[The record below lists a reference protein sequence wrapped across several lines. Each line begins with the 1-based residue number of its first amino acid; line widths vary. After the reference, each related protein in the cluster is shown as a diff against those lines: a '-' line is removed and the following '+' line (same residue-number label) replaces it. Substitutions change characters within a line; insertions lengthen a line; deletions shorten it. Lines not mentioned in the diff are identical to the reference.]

1 MSYLVNLALEER
13 LALVVGGGEVAVR
26 KIEDLLAAKARV
38 KVVAIEPCGAARLLA
53 ESGRIAALWRE
64 YRRTDLEGTFLVIA
78 ATSDKEVNA
87 RVSHDAQSLGVLVN
101 VVDEPAL
108 CSFTVP
114 ATLRRGP
121 LTLAVATDGSCPAF
135 AGVLREE
142 LDKRYGPE
150 YSELT
155 RLMGELR
162 RRMIAQGWN
171 GGHIR
176 NAVRGLYRGGIR
188 EALANGDRERVR
200 ALVEACLGPGVW
212 IE

>member
-26 KIEDLLAAKARV
+26 KIEDLLAAGASV
-38 KVVAIEPCGAARLLA
+38 NVVAIEPCAAARSLA

-64 YRRTDLEGTFLVIA
+64 YRRTDLDGAFVVVA
-78 ATSDKEVNA
+78 ATRDKEVNA
-87 RVSHDAQSLGVLVN
+87 RVSRDAQSLGVLVN

-135 AGVLREE
+135 AGVLREDLGE
-142 LDKRYGPE
+142 RYGPE
-150 YSELT
+150 YGELT
-155 RLMGELR
+155 RVMGELR
-162 RRMIAQGWN
+162 RRMIAQGWD
-171 GGHIR
+171 GRRIR
-176 NAVRGLYRGGIR
+176 DAVRALYHDGIR
-188 EALANGDRERVR
+188 EAVASGDRNRVD
-200 ALVEACLGPGVW
+200 ALVQACLAGR
-212 IE
+212 